1 MRSIGT
7 PDILVGMAKHPNAG
21 DPAPDFEL
29 EGTGGRFRLSDHR
42 GERVVLLFYPG
53 DNTPVCT
60 RQFCSYRD
68 NAEAFGA
75 LDATVVGIS
84 SQSVDSHES
93 FAAEHGLNVP
103 LLADEDSSVAKSYGA
118 HAPVIGTKRAA
129 IIVDEEGV
137 VRYRH
142 DHLLGLDFQSVDD
155 IREALESVSAR
166 A

>member
-1 MRSIGT
+1 
-7 PDILVGMAKHPNAG
+7 MAKNPQVC
-21 DPAPDFEL
+21 DRAPDFEL
-29 EGTGGRFRLSDHR
+29 DGTGGRFKLSDHR

-68 NAEAFGA
+68 DSEAFDQ

-93 FAAEHGLNVP
+93 FTAEHGLNVP
-103 LLADEDSSVAKSYGA
+103 LLADEGSRVAKAYGA
-118 HAPVIGTKRAA
+118 HAPVVGTKRAA

-142 DHLLGLDFQSVDD
+142 DHMLGLDFQSVDD
-155 IREALESVSAR
+155 LREALESISTR